1 MVVPQNMVQ
10 KEGSPRA
17 QPNRQGLVEQVG
29 AEAHLNKTISRK
41 MVPINKLKVQTQT

>member
-10 KEGSPRA
+10 NKRRPTP
-17 QPNRQGLVEQVG
+17 QPNRQGLVEQVE

-41 MVPINKLKVQTQT
+41 MVPIVKLKVQTQT